1 MEKPTCFVPVFAWM
15 SQRDFA
21 WQVELFF
28 FVLASGRRQFKRG
41 YSCFSFRLYFTIFIF
56 GMKGSN
62 TKRFCNL
69 HVNLYFKSKP
79 NTVSVF
85 LMSVDVKHC
94 RHVEHCFLV
103 SREAQSA
110 KHSSD
115 VEFVASSVMFACWM
129 SMDTCGQGW
138 TAFHVLCNLLDEA
151 LQVRDSKPVALR
163 SSGIHSHAQVRPADN

>member
-1 MEKPTCFVPVFAWM
+1 MPVFAWM
-15 SQRDFA
+15 SRRDFA
-21 WQVELFF
+21 WQAELFF
-28 FVLASGRRQFKRG
+28 LCSPPGVASSKGG
-41 YSCFSFRLYFTIFIF
+41 YSGFSVSSCILLSLFYFWHE
-56 GMKGSN
+56 GSN

-69 HVNLYFKSKP
+69 HVNLYFKSETKH
-79 NTVSVF
+79 SLF

>member
-1 MEKPTCFVPVFAWM
+1 MAGRTV
-15 SQRDFA
+15 
-21 WQVELFF
+21 

-41 YSCFSFRLYFTIFIF
+41 YRCFPFQAVFHYLFYFWHE
-56 GMKGSN
+56 GSN
-62 TKRFCNL
+62 TKRFATWMSTFISNR
-69 HVNLYFKSKP
+69 KP
-79 NTVSVF
+79 NTVVCFSV
-85 LMSVDVKHC
+85 MSVDVKHC

-163 SSGIHSHAQVRPADN
+163 SSGIHSHAQVIPADN

>member
-1 MEKPTCFVPVFAWM
+1 MVF
-15 SQRDFA
+15 
-21 WQVELFF
+21 LFE
-28 FVLASGRRQFKRG
+28 
-41 YSCFSFRLYFTIFIF
+41 LYFTIYFIF
-56 GMKGSN
+56 GMRVQTRNVLQLGCQLLFQIGN
-62 TKRFCNL
+62 QTHFFP
-69 HVNLYFKSKP
+69 V
-79 NTVSVF
+79 
-85 LMSVDVKHC
+85 MSVDVKHC

>member
-1 MEKPTCFVPVFAWM
+1 MDVSKRFCVAGRTVFLC
-15 SQRDFA
+15 SPPG
-21 WQVELFF
+21 V
-28 FVLASGRRQFKRG
+28 ASLKGG
-41 YSCFSFRLYFTIFIF
+41 YSCFPFQAVFHYLFYFWHE
-56 GMKGSN
+56 GSN

-69 HVNLYFKSKP
+69 HVNLYFKSETKH
-79 NTVSVF
+79 SF

-115 VEFVASSVMFACWM
+115 VEFGASSVMFACWM

-163 SSGIHSHAQVRPADN
+163 SSGIHSHAQVSPADN

>member
-1 MEKPTCFVPVFAWM
+1 MRVQTRNVLKLACQP
-15 SQRDFA
+15 
-21 WQVELFF
+21 LF
-28 FVLASGRRQFKRG
+28 QIETKH
-41 YSCFSFRLYFTIFIF
+41 SF
-56 GMKGSN
+56 
-62 TKRFCNL
+62 C
-69 HVNLYFKSKP
+69 
-79 NTVSVF
+79 F

-138 TAFHVLCNLLDEA
+138 TAFHVLCNLF
-151 LQVRDSKPVALR
+151 
-163 SSGIHSHAQVRPADN
+163 G